1 MVVFGAKLRSFEA
14 KNQDALRALR
24 NPALW
29 LLSWSPV
36 AALAALSAGSGAPGT
51 HYLGPVTRPKKG
63 RGVKAPVG
71 SPTTNGVVAAETAPL
86 LPAPRECER
95 TARLHALRRAAA
107 AARVCPP
114 QLGTTRHRLPPERH
128 ADDHGLGLLAAPSF
142 RFPADER
149 ATTKTAPVSVRSR
162 ERGAAAAPRRG
173 RAQCRAGRASTQAAG
188 LGGCG
193 SFAK

>member
-51 HYLGPVTRPKKG
+51 RHLGPVTRPEKG
-63 RGVKAPVG
+63 RGVTRRRG
-71 SPTTNGVVAAETAPL
+71 SPQATTNGVAAETAPL

-107 AARVCPP
+107 AARLGPP
-114 QLGTTRHRLPPERH
+114 VLGTARHRLPPKRDARE
-128 ADDHGLGLLAAPSF
+128 HGLGLLAAPSV
-142 RFPADER
+142 RFSAAEFIET
-149 ATTKTAPVSVRSR
+149 TTKTAPVAFRSR
-162 ERGAAAAPRRG
+162 ERRAAAAPRRG
-173 RAQCRAGRASTQAAG
+173 GAQCRARPAG
-188 LGGCG
+188 LGG
-193 SFAK
+193 SFTK